1 MRRALV
7 DLQTGV
13 RDQLGGKQG
22 GGADRDDLVVVAM
35 EDQWRYRADQHGL
48 GDTSRAVAPD
58 IAGDFATTRG
68 VADTDRIFQ
77 IQCFD
82 A

>member
-1 MRRALV
+1 
-7 DLQTGV
+7 
-13 RDQLGGKQG
+13 
-22 GGADRDDLVVVAM
+22 M

-48 GDTSRAVAPD
+48 GDTFRAVAAD